1 MKNWGGTKAVGAAA
15 LFVGACVAPGQ
26 GPDLFDAAGHRTF
39 LGVEK
44 DDPWCVYMA
53 ELRQHIDGRGERPS
67 AEARAAALK
76 EVRAEAAETRDGDPY
91 WAARKGLACEFV
103 QSAEEEIAEIDWP
116 AGVLFLELAR
126 AAIDTP
132 RPENGIG
139 PIVPVVDHLDG
150 EEPESLEPIDFSTDA
165 YCNELG
171 TSELALSQLRG
182 PTVEAVGF
190 PGSLQRAP
198 DWFAHVQ
205 ASYHRWAQE
214 HLEGH
219 QLEQGDVDFGGIPFH
234 CKRHAAASLGSQE
247 FAIKDNLIFLL
258 PERDN
263 PFEAGKLEVRDSEG
277 NVVILDEVLE
287 AAQLGQGGVDAQTV
301 EFYPEDLAASATLQ
315 AAVDR
320 ANNLPAPQVFII
332 YFDYN
337 ERSPVEG
344 ADTGT
349 QALRSYL
356 EGLDPAESIRI
367 AISGHAD
374 CVGPRWY
381 NKMIADDRIKAT
393 AEEVIKPALRV
404 AGFSDDLLSDPKRVK
419 LLNAGE
425 SSPARRVEPGAKC
438 QSLPEDRRVIVIV
451 Q

>member
-1 MKNWGGTKAVGAAA
+1 MKNWGGVKIAGAAA
-15 LFVGACVAPGQ
+15 LLVSACVAPEGQ
-26 GPDLFDAAGHRTF
+26 PDLFDAAGHRAY

-53 ELRQHIDGRGERPS
+53 DLRAHLDGKGDRPS
-67 AEARAAALK
+67 EDRREAALA
-76 EVRAEAAETRDGDPY
+76 EVRAEAVDAHDGDRFWPM
-91 WAARKGLACEFV
+91 RKGLACEFV
-103 QSAEEEIAEIDWP
+103 QSAEEEIAEFDWP
-116 AGVLFLELAR
+116 AGVAFLEQAR
-126 AAIDTP
+126 EAVAAP

-139 PIVPVVDHLDG
+139 PIIPVVDHLDG
-150 EEPESLEPIDFSTDA
+150 AQPESLEPVDFTNTA
-165 YCNELG
+165 YCNDLA
-171 TSELALSQLRG
+171 TSELALAQQRG
-182 PTVEAVGF
+182 PTTEAVGF
-190 PGSLQRAP
+190 PGSMLRAP
-198 DWFAHVQ
+198 DWFAHLQ

-234 CKRHAAASLGSQE
+234 CQRFAAAREGAQE
-247 FAIKDNLIFLL
+247 FSLKDNLIFLL

-263 PFEAGKLEVRDSEG
+263 PFEAGRLEVQDADG
-277 NVVILDEVLE
+277 NVVVLDEVLE
-287 AAQLGQGGVDAQTV
+287 AAQLGKDGANAENV
-301 EFYPEDLAASATLQ
+301 EFYPEDLAASLTLQ

-320 ANNLPAPQVFII
+320 ANNLPPPKVFVV

-349 QALRSYL
+349 AALRSYL

-381 NKMIADDRIKAT
+381 NKMIADDRINAVI
-393 AEEVIKPALRV
+393 EEVVKPALRV
-404 AGFSDDLLSDPKRVK
+404 AGFTDGLMDDRKRVK
-419 LLNAGE
+419 LLNSGE
-425 SSPARRVEPGAKC
+425 SAPARRVEKGTKC
-438 QSLPEDRRVIVIV
+438 QSFPEDRRVIVLV

>member
-1 MKNWGGTKAVGAAA
+1 MKNWGGLNAVWATAFF
-15 LFVGACVAPGQ
+15 LGACTVPGE
-26 GPDLFDAAGHRTF
+26 PNIFDTAAHRTL
-39 LGVEK
+39 LGVEQ
-44 DDPWCVYMA
+44 DDPWCSYMA
-53 ELRQHIDGRGERPS
+53 GLRSHLDGKAARPS
-67 AEARAAALK
+67 DGARATALA
-76 EVRAEAAETRDGDPY
+76 EVRAEAAAQHDGDPY
-91 WAARKGLACEFV
+91 YAARKGLACEFL
-103 QSAEEEIAEIDWP
+103 QSAEEEIAEFDWP
-116 AGVLFLELAR
+116 AGVAFMELAR
-126 AAIDTP
+126 AAMETP

-139 PIVPVVDHLDG
+139 PIVPVVDHLNG
-150 EEPESLEPIDFSTDA
+150 AEPESLEPIDFSNNA
-165 YCNELG
+165 YCDELG
-171 TSELALSQLRG
+171 TSELALAQQRG
-182 PTVEAVGF
+182 PTVESVGF

-214 HLEGH
+214 HVEGH

-234 CKRHAAASLGSQE
+234 CKRFAAASIGAQE
-247 FAIKDNLIFLL
+247 FALKDNLIFLL
-258 PERDN
+258 AERDN
-263 PFEAGKLEVRDSEG
+263 PFDAGRLEISDAEG

-287 AAQLGQGGVDAQTV
+287 AAQLGKGGVGAQNV
-301 EFYPEDLAASATLQ
+301 EFYPEDLAASATLK

-320 ANNLPAPQVFII
+320 ANNLPAPEVFVV

-381 NKMIADDRIKAT
+381 NKMIAADRITAT
-393 AEEVIKPALRV
+393 ADEVIKPALRV
-404 AGFSDDLLSDPKRVK
+404 AGFTEDLL
-419 LLNAGE
+419 N
-425 SSPARRVEPGAKC
+425 
-438 QSLPEDRRVIVIV
+438 
-451 Q
+451 

>member
-1 MKNWGGTKAVGAAA
+1 MRHWGGIKVAGVLAV
-15 LFVGACVAPGQ
+15 LVGACSSPGQ
-26 GPDLFDAAGHRTF
+26 PDLFDTAGHRAF

-44 DDPWCVYMA
+44 DDPWCAYMA
-53 ELRQHIDGRGERPS
+53 DLRVHLDGEGERPS
-67 AEARAAALK
+67 VETREAALK
-76 EVRAEAAETRDGDPY
+76 EVRAEATAERSGDPY
-91 WAARKGLACEFV
+91 WAMRKGLACEFV
-103 QSAEEEIAEIDWP
+103 QSAEEEIAEFDWP
-116 AGVLFLELAR
+116 AGVAFLELAR
-126 AAIDTP
+126 NAITAP
-132 RPENGIG
+132 RPESGIG
-139 PIVPVVDHLDG
+139 PIIPVVDHLDG
-150 EEPESLEPIDFSTDA
+150 ADPDSLTPIDFSNNE

-171 TSELALSQLRG
+171 TSELALAQLRG
-182 PTVEAVGF
+182 PTLESVGF

-198 DWFAHVQ
+198 DWFAQVQ

-219 QLEQGDVDFGGIPFH
+219 QLQQGDVDFGGIPFH
-234 CKRHAAASLGSQE
+234 CKRHAAASFGAQE
-247 FAIKDNLIFLL
+247 FSIKDNLIFLL
-258 PERDN
+258 AERDN
-263 PFEAGKLEVRDSEG
+263 PFEAGRLEVSDAEG

-287 AAQLGQGGVDAQTV
+287 AAQLGQGGQNAQTV
-301 EFYPEDLAASATLQ
+301 EFYPEDLAASVTLK

-320 ANNLPAPQVFII
+320 ANNLPAPEVFVVF
-332 YFDYN
+332 FDYN

-356 EGLDPAESIRI
+356 EGLDASESIRI

-381 NKMIADDRIKAT
+381 NLMIAEDRIKALS
-393 AEEVIKPALRV
+393 EEVIKPALRV
-404 AGFSDDLLSDPKRVK
+404 AGFTDDLLSDPKSVK

-425 SSPARRVEPGAKC
+425 SAPAKRVKSGAKC

>member
-1 MKNWGGTKAVGAAA
+1 MKYWGGIHIAGALAV
-15 LFVGACVAPGQ
+15 LTGACTLPGE
-26 GPDLFDAAGHRTF
+26 PDLFDAPGHRAF

-44 DDPWCVYMA
+44 DDPWCAYMA
-53 ELRQHIDGRGERPS
+53 DLRAHLDGQGARPL
-67 AEARAAALK
+67 AETRAAALK
-76 EVRAEAAETRDGDPY
+76 EVRAEAAADHDGDPY
-91 WAARKGLACEFV
+91 WAMRKGLACEFV
-103 QSAEEEIAEIDWP
+103 QSAEEEIAEFDWP
-116 AGVLFLELAR
+116 AGVAFLELAKS
-126 AAIDTP
+126 AISAP

-150 EEPESLEPIDFSTDA
+150 DDPESLEPIDFSNDG
-165 YCNELG
+165 YCDELG
-171 TSELALSQLRG
+171 TSELALAQLRG
-182 PTVEAVGF
+182 PTSESVGF

-219 QLEQGDVDFGGIPFH
+219 QLQQGDVDFGGIPFH
-234 CKRHAAASLGSQE
+234 CQRHAAATFGAQE
-247 FAIKDNLIFLL
+247 FSIKDNLIFLL
-258 PERDN
+258 AERDN
-263 PFEAGKLEVRDSEG
+263 PFEAGRLEVRDADG

-287 AAQLGQGGVDAQTV
+287 AAQLGQAGTNAQNV
-301 EFYPEDLAASATLQ
+301 EFYPEDLAASITLK

-320 ANNLPAPQVFII
+320 ANNMPPPKIFVV

-349 QALRSYL
+349 QALRSFL
-356 EGLDPAESIRI
+356 EGLDPADSIRI

-381 NKMIADDRIKAT
+381 NKMLADDRIA
-393 AEEVIKPALRV
+393 ALSDEVIKPALRV
-404 AGFSDDLLSDPKRVK
+404 AGFTDGLLSDPKRVK

-425 SSPARRVEPGAKC
+425 SAPAKRVEKGAKC

>member
-15 LFVGACVAPGQ
+15 LLVSACVTPRGE
-26 GPDLFDAAGHRTF
+26 PDLFDAAGHRAY

-53 ELRQHIDGRGERPS
+53 DLRAHLDGKGARPS
-67 AEARAAALK
+67 EERREAALG
-76 EVRAEAAETRDGDPY
+76 EVRAEAVADYDSDRFWPM
-91 WAARKGLACEFV
+91 RKGLACEFV
-103 QSAEEEIAEIDWP
+103 QSAEEEIAEFDWP
-116 AGVLFLELAR
+116 AGVAFLELAR
-126 AAIDTP
+126 NAVENP

-139 PIVPVVDHLDG
+139 PIIPVVDHLDG
-150 EEPESLEPIDFSTDA
+150 EEPESLEPIDFSNDA
-165 YCNELG
+165 YCNELA
-171 TSELALSQLRG
+171 TSELALAQQRG
-182 PTVEAVGF
+182 PTTEAVGF
-190 PGSLQRAP
+190 PGSLLRAP

-214 HLEGH
+214 HVEGH
-219 QLEQGDVDFGGIPFH
+219 QLEQGDDDFGGIPFH
-234 CKRHAAASLGSQE
+234 CQRFAAASLGSQA
-247 FAIKDNLIFLL
+247 FALKDNLIFLL
-258 PERDN
+258 AERDN
-263 PFEAGKLEVRDSEG
+263 PFEAGRLEVSDAEG

-287 AAQLGQGGVDAQTV
+287 AAQLGQGGSNAQNV
-301 EFYPEDLAASATLQ
+301 EFYPEDLAASQTLQ

-320 ANNLPAPQVFII
+320 ANNLPPPKVFVV

-381 NKMIADDRIKAT
+381 NKMIAEDRINAT
-393 AEEVIKPALRV
+393 IEEVVKPALRV
-404 AGFSDDLLSDPKRVK
+404 AGFTDGLLDDPKRVK

-425 SSPARRVEPGAKC
+425 SAPARRVEEGAKC